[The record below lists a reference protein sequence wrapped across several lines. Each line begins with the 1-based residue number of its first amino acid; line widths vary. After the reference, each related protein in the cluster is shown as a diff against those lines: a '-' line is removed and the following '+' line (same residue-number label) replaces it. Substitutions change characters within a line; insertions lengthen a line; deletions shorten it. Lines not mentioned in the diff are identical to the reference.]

1 MSSSGVRSATELDWK
16 ANKWEKEKETDT
28 GRMKGK
34 EGQTGQKMSVWN
46 TEKKGNTSKSKL
58 PYLRGIRGFSKD
70 NTLTALLITTQE
82 LQNIRLAYHL
92 HINQIP
98 E

>member
-1 MSSSGVRSATELDWK
+1 
-16 ANKWEKEKETDT
+16 
-28 GRMKGK
+28 MKGK

-46 TEKKGNTSKSKL
+46 TEKEGNTSKSKL

-82 LQNIRLAYHL
+82 FQNIRLAYHL

-98 E
+98 SNTTTHDRTRRSGPNSAS